1 MWKENKVDT
10 EEGLKLKT
18 FGFTPRVMELCEK
31 MDSFLA
37 QLLDDVKLYVG
48 EDSVFKSKTGDN
60 SDADVILSF
69 LNAYSLEMI
78 QR

>member
-1 MWKENKVDT
+1 
-10 EEGLKLKT
+10 
-18 FGFTPRVMELCEK
+18 MELCEK
-31 MDSFLA
+31 MDSFLT